1 LLIVLIIISIYSIE
15 TIVYEYNQL
24 FIFVI
29 L

>member
-1 LLIVLIIISIYSIE
+1 LLIVLIIISSYSIE
-15 TIVYEYNQL
+15 TIVYEYNLL